1 MPRQKPP
8 EDEPED
14 DDEADDESDEDVD
27 DDDGDE
33 DDDSDDDDDD
43 ESDDEESEPD
53 EDDSSDESSEEE
65 QPRRRRRFSRSTP
78 PSGMGRPS
86 TGPAR
91 RPAARAAPAER
102 SSVVAEADTETEV
115 APDISLWPGTAEAA
129 RQVGKHPST
138 IKLWRTQNRIRAI
151 QDASGC
157 WRHHPDDL
165 AETIGT
171 PDQTDPGSV
180 LASGMS
186 AIVQQGERA
195 NDRLIAMTELSVDGL
210 KETILLLRSEL
221 KRVYDRNELLEKH
234 IEALRDKHA
243 ATHADDLKHERFI
256 KKLELKHELDVS
268 GAAETSVRLNGLLSI
283 LGPIAASIGARVLG
297 NIAEAERSDAQ
308 IAGAIPRPGSA
319 APEAAKAA
327 PSEPGP
333 SSPVAPS
340 SPADAAAVTSTES
353 DRDLPMETRIASA
366 MSRLCAAIRLLD
378 KPAFSGLRAM
388 LPPNVAAALD
398 DVAQNQSDSTVGRA
412 LAVIVQAAQNLSDLQ
427 FRALEPIAPRDVAAV
442 LAELRVLLRNV
453 QVQPDN
459 PS

>member
-27 DDDGDE
+27 DDDGDD

-65 QPRRRRRFSRSTP
+65 RPRRRRRFSRSTP

-91 RPAARAAPAER
+91 RAATSAAPR
-102 SSVVAEADTETEV
+102 MGSDVVAETETEL
-115 APDISLWPGTAEAA
+115 APDISSWPGTAEAA
-129 RQVGKHPST
+129 RQVGRHPST
-138 IKLWRTQNRIRAI
+138 IKLWRSQSRIRAI

-165 AETIGT
+165 AEAVDT

-180 LASGMS
+180 LASGMN
-186 AIVQQGERA
+186 AIVQQGASANER
-195 NDRLIAMTELSVDGL
+195 LLAMTEIATEGL
-210 KETILLLRSEL
+210 KDAAGVLRKEL
-221 KRVYDRNELLEKH
+221 ERAYERINDLENKLA
-234 IEALRDKHA
+234 ELRDKHA

-297 NIAEAERSDAQ
+297 NIAEAERSDAR
-308 IAGAIPRPGSA
+308 IAGAIPGPGSA

-340 SPADAAAVTSTES
+340 SPADAAAATSTES